1 MIMIDRNTDQ
11 LDTTQRGLPTPVVT
25 SSDLMKGS
33 KALIIRH
40 GDNNYRLHVT
50 RSQKFI
56 LTK

>member
-1 MIMIDRNTDQ
+1 MIDRNTDQ